1 MHQATLITCLLA
13 LLAWSPALMG
23 HAQPS
28 PAALSSPSG
37 EQILQ
42 RAAAV
47 TGGDDGR
54 AHITFTF
61 KQPGQAEQKIGYA
74 MLWKH
79 TKDKAFASKVI
90 YFTEF
95 PTADRGKAYL
105 GHIRPAG
112 STKPD
117 KEWLY
122 LPELLA
128 VRKLTGHDHKHG
140 NAKPDEFSASVLT
153 HADLMDRPPSLDSHR
168 LLDSHQL
175 LGSTELNGNTMWR
188 VESRPKQADNAY
200 PYSAVIR
207 WIDTKNHLTH
217 RTEYLGPD
225 NTPIKRADTTWA
237 KIDGEWV
244 WKKVVADH
252 LITGAQTTIEMTDV
266 AVNLDLPDRT
276 FTTRTLSK
284 GPKRLF

>member
-1 MHQATLITCLLA
+1 
-13 LLAWSPALMG
+13 MG
-23 HAQPS
+23 HATQPS
-28 PAALSSPSG
+28 PSALSAPSG

-54 AHITFTF
+54 AHIAFTF

-79 TKDKAFASKVI
+79 TSNDKEFASKVI

-95 PTADRGKAYL
+95 PKADRGKAYL

-112 STKPD
+112 SKKAD

-128 VRKLTGHDHKHG
+128 VRKLTGHNHDHKHG
-140 NAKPDEFSASVLT
+140 AAKPDEFSASVLT
-153 HADLMDRPPSLDSHR
+153 HADLMDRPPSLDNN
-168 LLDSHQL
+168 QL
-175 LGSTELNGNTMWR
+175 LGSAELNGRPVWQ
-188 VESRPKQADNAY
+188 VQSRPKKKSPAY

-207 WIDTKNHLTH
+207 WIDQQNHTTH

-225 NTPIKRADTTWA
+225 NTPIKRTNTTWS

-244 WKKVVADH
+244 WKKVIADH
-252 LITGAQTTIEMTDV
+252 LTTGAQTIIEMTDV
-266 AVNLDLPDRT
+266 KVNTNLPNRT
-276 FTTRTLSK
+276 FTTRTLSQ